1 MPTYDYRCMACGRDF
16 ELFQRM
22 SDPAEA
28 ECPGCGREA
37 ERLISGGAGFLFR
50 GDGFYITDYRSEEY
64 RKRERAEGEAGGS
77 KEGGKERADSTGS
90 DPAATSGKEPGSEQG
105 APAKGAGKGAGKS
118 PKPKGTG
125 DAGDG

>member
-28 ECPGCGREA
+28 ECPGCGSEA

-50 GDGFYITDYRSEEY
+50 GDGFYITDYRSEDY

-77 KEGGKERADSTGS
+77 KEGGKDRADSTGS
-90 DPAATSGKEPGSEQG
+90 DPAVASGKEAGSEKG
-105 APAKGAGKGAGKS
+105 ASAKGAGKGAGKS
-118 PKPKGTG
+118 PKPNGTG
-125 DAGDG
+125 DAADG

>member
-1 MPTYDYRCMACGRDF
+1 MPTYDYRCTACGRDF

-22 SDPAEA
+22 SDRPEA

-50 GDGFYITDYRSEEY
+50 GDGFYITDYRSEDY
-64 RKRERAEGEAGGS
+64 RKRERAEGEASGS
-77 KEGGKERADSTGS
+77 RESGKERADSTGS
-90 DPAATSGKEPGSEQG
+90 DTAVTSGKEAGSWQG
-105 APAKGAGKGAGKS
+105 APTKGAGKGAGKS
-118 PKPKGTG
+118 PKPKGTS

>member
-1 MPTYDYRCMACGRDF
+1 MPTYDYRCLACGRDF

-22 SDPAEA
+22 SDRAGA

-37 ERLISGGAGFLFR
+37 ERLISGGAGLLFR
-50 GDGFYITDYRSEEY
+50 GDGFYITDYRSEDY

-77 KEGGKERADSTGS
+77 KDGGKERADGTGS
-90 DPAATSGKEPGSEQG
+90 DTAPTSGKEAVSKQG
-105 APAKGAGKGAGKS
+105 DPTKGAGKGAGKS

-125 DAGDG
+125 DVGEG

>member
-1 MPTYDYRCMACGRDF
+1 MPTYDYRCLACGRDF

-22 SDPAEA
+22 SDRAGA

-37 ERLISGGAGFLFR
+37 ERLISGGAGLLFR
-50 GDGFYITDYRSEEY
+50 GDGFYITDYRSEDY

-77 KEGGKERADSTGS
+77 KGGGKERADGTGS
-90 DPAATSGKEPGSEQG
+90 DTAPTSGKGAVSDQG
-105 APAKGAGKGAGKS
+105 APTKGAGKGAEKS

-125 DAGDG
+125 DVGDG